1 MPLPLTSKGAAL
13 AILAYAEVAAMA
25 LWFSASA
32 VLPALRL
39 EADLSDFQQ
48 SIFTSAV
55 QAGFVVGSL
64 SSALFGLADRI
75 PPKRFFTAAALI
87 AAVANAGL
95 LLVDPGSP
103 LVIVLRFVTGACMA
117 GIYPVGMK
125 MAAGWAKGDM
135 GLLTGLLVGAL
146 TLGSAMPH
154 LINGLT
160 TLDWR
165 LTIALTSGLALSA
178 AVAIQFFTMGP
189 ILTVGARFNPSA
201 ALWAWRI
208 PSIRLANIGYLGHMW
223 ELYAVWAWIGVFLDA
238 SFRISMGPVRE
249 ATTLAGVM
257 TFAVIGAGALGAL
270 MAGLAADRWG
280 RTTVTSIAM
289 ATSGGCAL
297 LVGLLFG
304 GNPVLVSVVCL
315 VWGVS
320 VVADSAQF
328 SASIV
333 ELSNRHLVGT
343 MLTLQTA
350 LGFLLTLFTIH
361 MMPHLV
367 DLLGWEWA
375 FAPLALGPAVGIWAM
390 LKLRR
395 HPDRIKLAGGRG

>member
-1 MPLPLTSKGAAL
+1 M
-13 AILAYAEVAAMA
+13 
-25 LWFSASA
+25 
-32 VLPALRL
+32 
-39 EADLSDFQQ
+39 
-48 SIFTSAV
+48 
-55 QAGFVVGSL
+55 
-64 SSALFGLADRI
+64 
-75 PPKRFFTAAALI
+75 
-87 AAVANAGL
+87 
-95 LLVDPGSP
+95 
-103 LVIVLRFVTGACMA
+103 
-117 GIYPVGMK
+117 
-125 MAAGWAKGDM
+125 
-135 GLLTGLLVGAL
+135 
-146 TLGSAMPH
+146 
-154 LINGLT
+154 
-160 TLDWR
+160 
-165 LTIALTSGLALSA
+165 
-178 AVAIQFFTMGP
+178 
-189 ILTVGARFNPSA
+189 
-201 ALWAWRI
+201 
-208 PSIRLANIGYLGHMW
+208 
-223 ELYAVWAWIGVFLDA
+223 FLDA
-238 SFRISMGPVRE
+238 SFRISLATESE
-249 ATTLAGVM
+249 ATTLAGFM

-289 ATSGGCAL
+289 ATSGSCAL
-297 LVGLLFG
+297 LVGLLYG
-304 GNPVLVSVVCL
+304 GNPVLLSVVCL

-367 DLLGWEWA
+367 DLVGWDWA